1 MGARTVRSIIVGPDT
16 DYDTGTLILILPD
29 LLAPHLDIV
38 FCGTAVGAESA
49 RRRAYYAGPGN
60 AFWPT
65 LHEVGL
71 TDRRLAPE
79 DYACLLDQN
88 IGLTDLAKEIS
99 GNDDILSRDHFN
111 TARLRALI
119 RQYQP
124 RILAFTGK
132 RAAQEFL
139 GHRVN
144 YGRQAEQ
151 EGATVLFVLTSPSG
165 AACKYWST
173 APWQQLADLR
183 TELRAES
190 CSRLRGDEPNRQN
203 RL

>member
-1 MGARTVRSIIVGPDT
+1 M
-16 DYDTGTLILILPD
+16 ILPD

-65 LHEVGL
+65 LYEVGL

-79 DYACLLDQN
+79 DYASLLDQH

-99 GNDDILSRDHFN
+99 GNDDILSREHFN

-119 RQYQP
+119 GQYQP

-139 GHRVN
+139 GRRVD

-151 EGATVLFVLTSPSG
+151 EGETILFVLTSPSG

-173 APWQQLADLR
+173 APWQELS
-183 TELRAES
+183 ELRAEL
-190 CSRLRGDEPNRQN
+190 CPTLRGNEPNH
-203 RL
+203 